1 MNLELL
7 QQILIVAVPVV
18 VSTATA
24 VTACV
29 KAATSIKKAKI
40 AIQEENQAS
49 QIGQLSKKLDKANEI
64 NNQLAGENFR
74 LISQL
79 AETSNHLDKMI
90 QAVESKDKDLFPI
103 LDEEIKSINGSVRA
117 NHSDIMKQQYAINM
131 LIGDFRKEMKDQ
143 LDDVSEGVLNVCKE
157 SAESKERISAIEN
170 RVNQFMANRR

>member
-1 MNLELL
+1 LELF

-40 AIQEENQAS
+40 AIQEANQAS

-90 QAVESKDKDLFPI
+90 QAVESKDKDLLPI

-117 NHSDIMKQQYAINM
+117 NHSDVMKQLYAIGM
-131 LIGDFRKEMKDQ
+131 RIDDSGEEAKEARDDYYQSMIDLKDLIAGYGKKIDEF
-143 LDDVSEGVLNVCKE
+143 
-157 SAESKERISAIEN
+157 EN